1 MPPKCV
7 KYGRSR
13 KMTRMSEVE
22 FDYRK
27 NALDVIKYWAAFCVM
42 YLHYTGYARAHVS
55 GAGSVFM
62 NTLRSAVNSFP
73 PVVIFITVSGFLVS
87 ASYERT
93 GSRRDFFRKRFL
105 RLFPPLWICTAVN
118 LAVVTFVC
126 GIRPDRSVIPW
137 LATQLVGFANTPA
150 YLKGFA
156 TGSVNGALWT
166 VFVLLQLYALL
177 AFVYPYLKKLNIKG
191 WLVLLGAGAAANI
204 LCYAVQLA
212 LPEGHAALRLMERS
226 LLPYAVWF
234 LTGSFLYL
242 KRDTALVKRLRSP
255 AAAAGLVILMSAMHI
270 FAAPD
275 PGYYAGIITAFLCS
289 AASIAAGYL
298 LPPLRIRPDITYEMF
313 LYHWIVLNVIVHF
326 DLMERLHWAVC
337 FILYTLA
344 TLAVSFA
351 ACRID
356 TAVQKRMSGSV
367 IKNI

>member
-1 MPPKCV
+1 
-7 KYGRSR
+7 
-13 KMTRMSEVE
+13 MSETG

-42 YLHYTGYARAHVS
+42 YLHYTGYARSHVS

-62 NTLRSAVNSFP
+62 SMLRSVVNFFP

-118 LAVVTFVC
+118 LAVVTFIC

-137 LATQLVGFANTPA
+137 LVTQLVGFANTPA
-150 YLKGFA
+150 YLKSFA

-166 VFVLLQLYALL
+166 VFVLLQLYVLL
-177 AFVYPYLKKLNIKG
+177 AFVYPYLKKLNIRG
-191 WLVLLGAGAAANI
+191 WLVILGTGAAVNI

-212 LPEGHAALRLMERS
+212 LPEGHAVLRLLERS
-226 LLPYAVWF
+226 LFPYAVWF
-234 LTGSFLYL
+234 LTGSFLYM
-242 KRDTALVKRLRSP
+242 KRDTVQVKLLRSP
-255 AAAAGLVILMSAMHI
+255 AAAAGIVILMIVMRI
-270 FAAPD
+270 FTLPD
-275 PGYYAGIITAFLCS
+275 PGYYAGIITASLCS

-298 LPPLRIRPDITYEMF
+298 LPPVRIRPDITYEMF

-326 DLMERLHWAVC
+326 ELMDRLHWALC
-337 FILYTLA
+337 FILYTLV

-351 ACRID
+351 AWRFD
-356 TAVQKRMSGSV
+356 TAVQERLKRSV
-367 IKNI
+367 IKNR